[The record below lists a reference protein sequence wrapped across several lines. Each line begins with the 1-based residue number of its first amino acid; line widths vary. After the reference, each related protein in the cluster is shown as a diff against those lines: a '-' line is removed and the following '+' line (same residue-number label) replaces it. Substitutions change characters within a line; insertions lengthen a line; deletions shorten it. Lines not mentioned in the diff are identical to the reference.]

1 MSPQNPSPLECPP
14 GHHWPAAAGQ
24 PVRLRAVGAREGV
37 VEDVRVGSDPRPAT
51 GPRILA
57 MLQIGAAG
65 RSAMPTAH
73 SWCSCGR
80 DLKAFGH
87 QQVAR
92 LTDDHTRHRTTC
104 PLLIEGKE
112 AA

>member
-1 MSPQNPSPLECPP
+1 MECRRTTTRPD
-14 GHHWPAAAGQ
+14 AAEQ
-24 PVRLRAVGAREGV
+24 PVVLRAVGARKVVAEGV
-37 VEDVRVGSDPRPAT
+37 PSGSEPHPDP

-57 MLQIGAAG
+57 MLHIGAPG
-65 RSAMPTAH
+65 RNAMPTAH

-87 QQVAR
+87 QQIAR
-92 LTDDHTRHRTTC
+92 LAADHARHRVQC
-104 PLLIEGKE
+104 PLLTQGKE

>member
-1 MSPQNPSPLECPP
+1 
-14 GHHWPAAAGQ
+14 
-24 PVRLRAVGAREGV
+24 
-37 VEDVRVGSDPRPAT
+37 
-51 GPRILA
+51 

>member
-1 MSPQNPSPLECPP
+1 MTARPP
-14 GHHWPAAAGQ
+14 RPA
-24 PVRLRAVGAREGV
+24 PAVGAEKVVAEGV
-37 VEDVRVGSDPRPAT
+37 RSGSDPRQAT

-57 MLQIGAAG
+57 MLHIGAAD
-65 RSAMPTAH
+65 RNASPTAH

-80 DLKAFGH
+80 DLKVFGH

-92 LTDDHTRHRTTC
+92 LADDHTRHRSQC
-104 PLLIEGKE
+104 PLLTEGKE

>member
-1 MSPQNPSPLECPP
+1 MSLRNPSPLECPP
-14 GHHWPAAAGQ
+14 ANVPTVADQ
-24 PVRLRAVGAREGV
+24 PVRPRAVGARKAVAEGV
-37 VEDVRVGSDPRPAT
+37 RSGSDPHPAD

-57 MLQIGAAG
+57 MLHIGAAG
-65 RSAMPTAH
+65 RNAMPTAH

-87 QQVAR
+87 HKAAALIV
-92 LTDDHTRHRTTC
+92 DHDRHRSLC
-104 PLLIEGKE
+104 PLLTQGRE